1 KVVTDKKMAKN
12 LATDMAPPFVLVAHY
27 FIAAAIFYAISS
39 FLLPFYANEVSGYF
53 LSSSIASLMHLYL
66 LGFVMMTIFGAM
78 YQLVPVVL
86 EIPIFSKDFAYIQF
100 YMFVGGILIFTFG
113 LWDENYTQI
122 LPYGAM
128 LMYVSMLIFVANV
141 FLTYRNIMRWDIVAK
156 FILVSN
162 LFLLVGV
169 TIGFFIALNLVYGF
183 YPDIINLVQMHIA
196 TTIFG
201 YVIMTVMGIGMILLP
216 MFSLSHG
223 FKQIAI
229 EMAFYT
235 IIAGLLLFL
244 VGTLLNINLLKF
256 SGVIF
261 TTFSIFA
268 ALYQMYLIFSTRIRK
283 QNDFWAKNMMAS
295 FATLIISFFILV
307 AGIIIK
313 DDTLYLLFGF
323 TLFFGFF
330 TFFVVGH
337 IYKILPFLVWY
348 QRYSPLVGK
357 LKVPMLNDMVHEK
370 VADIQFW
377 ITLIGLI
384 LAIGAITFKTPLV
397 FQVGTMIMGIGT
409 LLVIYNIYYTL
420 IYGIDEL
427 ENYYKE
433 NPSS

>member
-1 KVVTDKKMAKN
+1 MAKQ

-27 FIAAAIFYAISS
+27 FIAAAIFYAFSA
-39 FLLPFYANEVSGYF
+39 FLLPFYGDEVNGYF

-86 EIPIFSKDFAYIQF
+86 EIPIFSKDFAYMQF
-100 YMFVGGILIFTFG
+100 YMFVSGILLFTFG

-128 LMYVSMLIFVANV
+128 LIYVSMLIFIANI
-141 FLTYRNIMRWDIVAK
+141 FLTYRGILRWDIVAK

-162 LFLLVGV
+162 IFLLIGT
-169 TIGFFIALNLVYGF
+169 TIGFIIALNLLYGF
-183 YPDIINLVQMHIA
+183 YPDIENLVQMHIA

-201 YVIMTVMGIGMILLP
+201 YVIMTIMGIGMILLP

-223 FKQIAI
+223 FKQTAI
-229 EMAFYT
+229 EISFYT
-235 IIAGLLLFL
+235 IIIGLLLFL
-244 VGTLLNINLLKF
+244 AGTLFDTAFLKF
-256 SGVIF
+256 GGVIF
-261 TTFSIFA
+261 TTFAIFS

-295 FATLIISFFILV
+295 FAILIISFLILAAAV
-307 AGIIIK
+307 ITK
-313 DDTLYLLFGF
+313 NDMFYLLFGF

-330 TFFVVGH
+330 TFFIVGH

-357 LKVPMLNDMVHEK
+357 LKVPMLNDMVKEK
-370 VADIQFW
+370 IADIQFW
-377 ITLIGLI
+377 VTLTGLL
-384 LAIGAITFKTPLV
+384 LAIIAIAFKVPVV
-397 FQVGTMIMGIGT
+397 FQVGTMVMGIGT

-420 IYGIDEL
+420 IYGMDEL
-427 ENYYKE
+427 ENL
-433 NPSS
+433 

>member
-1 KVVTDKKMAKN
+1 MAKN

-27 FIAAAIFYAISS
+27 FIAGAIFYAFTA
-39 FLLPFYANEVSGYF
+39 FLLPFYANEVNGYF

-86 EIPIFSKDFAYIQF
+86 EIPIFSKDFAYVQF
-100 YMFVGGILIFTFG
+100 YMFVGGILMFTFG

-128 LMYVSMLIFVANV
+128 LMYLSMLIFIANV
-141 FLTYRNIMRWDIVAK
+141 FLTYKNIFRWDIVAK
-156 FILVSN
+156 FIFVSN
-162 LFLLVGV
+162 IFLAIGV
-169 TIGFFIALNLVYGF
+169 TIGFIIALNLIYGF
-183 YPDIINLVQMHIA
+183 YPDILNLVQMHIA

-201 YVIMTVMGIGMILLP
+201 YVIMTIMGIGMILLP

-235 IIAGLLLFL
+235 IIVGLVLFL
-244 VGTLLNINLLKF
+244 VG
-256 SGVIF
+256 
-261 TTFSIFA
+261 SIFKIDLLRFGGVLFSA
-268 ALYQMYLIFSTRIRK
+268 IAIFLALYQMYLIFSTRIRK

-307 AGIIIK
+307 AGIITK
-313 DDTLYLLFGF
+313 NDTYFLLFGF

-357 LKVPMLNDMVHEK
+357 LKVPMLNEMVHEK
-370 VADIQFW
+370 VADTQFW
-377 ITLIGLI
+377 ITLAGL
-384 LAIGAITFKTPLV
+384 LVAIISIIVKIPLL
-397 FQVGTMIMGIGT
+397 FQVGTVIMGIGT
-409 LLVIYNIYYTL
+409 LLVIYNIYFTL
-420 IYGIDEL
+420 VYGIDEL
-427 ENYYKE
+427 KNYYKGLE
-433 NPSS
+433 NGSN

>member
-1 KVVTDKKMAKN
+1 MAKN

-27 FIAAAIFYAISS
+27 FIAAAIFYAFSA
-39 FLLPFYANEVSGYF
+39 FLLPFYADEVSGYF

-100 YMFVGGILIFTFG
+100 YMFVSGILLFTFG

-128 LMYVSMLIFVANV
+128 LIYISMLIFVANI
-141 FLTYRNIMRWDIVAK
+141 FLTYRGILRWDIVAK

-162 LFLLVGV
+162 IFLLLGS
-169 TIGFFIALNLVYGF
+169 TIGFIIALNLLYGF
-183 YPDIINLVQMHIA
+183 YPDIVNLVQMHIA

-201 YVIMTVMGIGMILLP
+201 YVIMTIMGIGMILLP

-223 FKQIAI
+223 FKQTAI
-229 EMAFYT
+229 EMSFYT
-235 IIAGLLLFL
+235 IIIGLLLFL
-244 VGTLLNINLLKF
+244 VGILFGTALLKF
-256 SGVIF
+256 GGLIF
-261 TTFSIFA
+261 ITFSIFS

-295 FATLIISFFILV
+295 FATLIISFLILAV
-307 AGIIIK
+307 AVITK
-313 DDTLYLLFGF
+313 NDMFYLLFGF

-330 TFFVVGH
+330 TFFIVGH

-357 LKVPMLNDMVHEK
+357 LKVPMLNDMVKEK
-370 VADIQFW
+370 IADIQFW
-377 ITLIGLI
+377 VTLAGLL
-384 LAIGAITFKTPLV
+384 LAISAIALKIPVV

-427 ENYYKE
+427 ENL
-433 NPSS
+433 

>member
-1 KVVTDKKMAKN
+1 MAKN
-12 LATDMAPPFVLVAHY
+12 LATDMAPPFILVAHY
-27 FIAAAIFYAISS
+27 FIAGAIFYTFSA
-39 FLLPFYANEVSGYF
+39 FLLPFYANEVNGYF

-100 YMFVGGILIFTFG
+100 YMFVCGILIFTFG

-122 LPYGAM
+122 LPYGAI

-141 FLTYRNIMRWDIVAK
+141 FLTYRNIIRWDIVAK
-156 FILVSN
+156 FIFVSN
-162 LFLLVGV
+162 LFLFIGV
-169 TIGFFIALNLVYGF
+169 TIGFIIALNLVYGF
-183 YPDIINLVQMHIA
+183 YPDVVKLVQMHIA

-201 YVIMTVMGIGMILLP
+201 YVIMTIMGIGMILLP

-223 FKQIAI
+223 FKQTAI
-229 EMAFYT
+229 EMALYT
-235 IIAGLLLFL
+235 IIIGLLFFMA
-244 VGTLLNINLLKF
+244 GILLNISLLKF
-256 SGVIF
+256 GGVIF
-261 TTFSIFA
+261 TTFAIFA

-295 FATLIISFFILV
+295 FATLIISFCILAV
-307 AGIIIK
+307 GIITK
-313 DDTLYLLFGF
+313 NDTLYLLFGF

-357 LKVPMLNDMVHEK
+357 LKVPMLNDMIHEK
-370 VADIQFW
+370 VADTQFW
-377 ITLIGLI
+377 ITLAGLI
-384 LAIGAITFKTPLV
+384 LAIGAISFKTPLV

>member
-1 KVVTDKKMAKN
+1 MAKN

-27 FIAAAIFYAISS
+27 FIAGAIFYTFSA
-39 FLLPFYANEVSGYF
+39 FLLPFYANEVNGYF

-100 YMFVGGILIFTFG
+100 YMFVSGILLFTFG
-113 LWDENYTQI
+113 LWDENFTQI

-128 LMYVSMLIFVANV
+128 IMYISMLIFVANI
-141 FLTYRNIMRWDIVAK
+141 FLTYKNITRWDIVAK

-162 LFLLVGV
+162 FFLLIGV
-169 TIGFFIALNLVYGF
+169 TIGFIIALNLVYGF
-183 YPDIINLVQMHIA
+183 YPDIVNLVQMHIA

-201 YVIMTVMGIGMILLP
+201 YIIMTIMGIGMILLP

-223 FKQIAI
+223 FKQTAI
-229 EMAFYT
+229 EMSFYT
-235 IIAGLLLFL
+235 IIIGLFL
-244 VGTLLNINLLKF
+244 FLAGVLFDINLLKF
-256 SGVIF
+256 GGVIF
-261 TTFSIFA
+261 TTFAIFS

-295 FATLIISFFILV
+295 FATLIISFFILA
-307 AGIIIK
+307 AGIITK
-313 DDTLYLLFGF
+313 NNTFYLLFGF

-357 LKVPMLNDMVHEK
+357 LKVPMLNDMVKEK

-377 ITLIGLI
+377 ITLIGLL
-384 LAIGAITFKTPLV
+384 LAISAIALKIPIV

-427 ENYYKE
+427 ENYNKGLE
-433 NPSS
+433 NGSN

>member
-1 KVVTDKKMAKN
+1 MAKN

-27 FIAAAIFYAISS
+27 FIAGAIFYTFSA
-39 FLLPFYANEVSGYF
+39 FLLPFYANEVNGYF

-100 YMFVGGILIFTFG
+100 YMFVSGILLFTFG
-113 LWDENYTQI
+113 LWDENFTQI

-128 LMYVSMLIFVANV
+128 IMYISMLIFVANI
-141 FLTYRNIMRWDIVAK
+141 FLTYKNITRWDIVAK

-162 LFLLVGV
+162 FFLLIGV
-169 TIGFFIALNLVYGF
+169 TIGFIIALNLIYGF
-183 YPDIINLVQMHIA
+183 YPDIVNLVQMHIA

-201 YVIMTVMGIGMILLP
+201 YIIMTIMGIGMILLP

-223 FKQIAI
+223 FKQTAI
-229 EMAFYT
+229 EMSFYT
-235 IIAGLLLFL
+235 IIIGLFL
-244 VGTLLNINLLKF
+244 FLAGVLFDINLLKF
-256 SGVIF
+256 GGVIF
-261 TTFSIFA
+261 TTFAIFS

-295 FATLIISFFILV
+295 FATLIISFFILA
-307 AGIIIK
+307 AGIITK
-313 DDTLYLLFGF
+313 NNTFYLLFGF

-357 LKVPMLNDMVHEK
+357 LKVPMLNDMVKEK

-377 ITLIGLI
+377 ITLIGLL
-384 LAIGAITFKTPLV
+384 LAISAIALKIPIV

-427 ENYYKE
+427 ENYNKGLE
-433 NPSS
+433 NGSN

>member
-1 KVVTDKKMAKN
+1 MAKN

-27 FIAAAIFYAISS
+27 FIAGAIFYAFSA

-86 EIPIFSKDFAYIQF
+86 EIPLFSKDFAYIQF
-100 YMFVGGILIFTFG
+100 YMFVSGILLFTFG

-128 LMYVSMLIFVANV
+128 LIYVSMLIFVANV
-141 FLTYRNIMRWDIVAK
+141 FLTYRGILRWDIVAK

-162 LFLLVGV
+162 IFLLIGV
-169 TIGFFIALNLVYGF
+169 TIGFIMALNLIYGF
-183 YPDIINLVQMHIA
+183 YPDIENLVQMHIA

-201 YVIMTVMGIGMILLP
+201 YVIMTIMGIGMILLP

-223 FKQIAI
+223 FKQTAI
-229 EMAFYT
+229 EISFYT
-235 IIAGLLLFL
+235 IIIGLLLFL
-244 VGTLLNINLLKF
+244 AGALFDTTLLKF
-256 SGVIF
+256 GGVIF
-261 TTFSIFA
+261 IAFSIFS

-295 FATLIISFFILV
+295 FATLIISFLILA
-307 AGIIIK
+307 AGIITK
-313 DDTLYLLFGF
+313 NDLFYLLFGF

-330 TFFVVGH
+330 GFFVVGH

-357 LKVPMLNDMVHEK
+357 LKVPMLNEMVKEK
-370 VADIQFW
+370 IADIQFW
-377 ITLIGLI
+377 VTLAGLL
-384 LAIGAITFKTPLV
+384 LAIIAIALKVPVV

-427 ENYYKE
+427 ENYYKGLE
-433 NPSS
+433 NGNN

>member
-1 KVVTDKKMAKN
+1 MAKN

-27 FIAAAIFYAISS
+27 FIAGAVFYAITA

-53 LSSSIASLMHLYL
+53 LSSSIAALMHLYL
-66 LGFVMMTIFGAM
+66 LGFVMMVIFGAM

-100 YMFVGGILIFTFG
+100 YLFTGGILIFTFG
-113 LWDENYTQI
+113 LWDEHYTQI

-128 LMYVSMLIFVANV
+128 LMYLSMLIFSANV

-156 FILVSN
+156 FIFVSN
-162 LFLLVGV
+162 IFLIIGV
-169 TIGFFIALNLVYGF
+169 TIGFIIALNLIYGF
-183 YPDIINLVQMHIA
+183 YPDILTLVQMHIA

-201 YVIMTVMGIGMILLP
+201 YVIMTIMGIGMILLP

-223 FKQIAI
+223 FKQTAI

-235 IIAGLLLFL
+235 IIIGLILFL
-244 VGTLLNINLLKF
+244 FGSFFKIDLLKF
-256 SGVIF
+256 GGILFSTIAIF
-261 TTFSIFA
+261 F

-295 FATLIISFFILV
+295 FVTLIISFFILI
-307 AGIIIK
+307 AGVLTK
-313 DDTLYLLFGF
+313 NDTYYLLFGF

-370 VADIQFW
+370 VADAQFW
-377 ITLIGLI
+377 ITLAGLI
-384 LAIGAITFKTPLV
+384 LAISAIILKTPV
-397 FQVGTMIMGIGT
+397 IFQIGAVIMGIGT
-409 LLVIYNIYYTL
+409 LLVIYNIYFTL
-420 IYGIDEL
+420 VYGIDEL
-427 ENYYKE
+427 KNYYKGLE
-433 NPSS
+433 NGSN

>member
-1 KVVTDKKMAKN
+1 MAKN
-12 LATDMAPPFVLVAHY
+12 LATDMAPPFILVAHY
-27 FIAAAIFYAISS
+27 FIAGAVFYAITA

-53 LSSSIASLMHLYL
+53 LSSSIATLMHLYL
-66 LGFVMMTIFGAM
+66 LGFVMMVIFGAM

-100 YMFVGGILIFTFG
+100 YMFVGGILIFTSG
-113 LWDENYTQI
+113 LADENFTQI

-128 LMYVSMLIFVANV
+128 LMYLSMLIFVANV
-141 FLTYRNIMRWDIVAK
+141 FLTYKNIIRWDIVAK
-156 FILVSN
+156 FIFVSN
-162 LFLLVGV
+162 IFLTIGV
-169 TIGFFIALNLVYGF
+169 TIGFIIALNLLYGF
-183 YPDIINLVQMHIA
+183 YPDILGLVQMHIA

-201 YVIMTVMGIGMILLP
+201 YVIMTIMGIGMILLP

-223 FKQIAI
+223 FNQTAI

-235 IIAGLLLFL
+235 IIIGLILFL
-244 VGTLLNINLLKF
+244 FGTFFKLDILKF
-256 SGVIF
+256 GGILFLTVAIF
-261 TTFSIFA
+261 F

-295 FATLIISFFILV
+295 FATLIISFFILL
-307 AGIIIK
+307 AGVITK
-313 DDTLYLLFGF
+313 NDTYYLLFGF

-357 LKVPMLNDMVHEK
+357 IKVPMLNDMVHEK
-370 VADIQFW
+370 VADTQFW
-377 ITLIGLI
+377 ITLTGLL
-384 LAIGAITFKTPLV
+384 LAIGAIVAKIPFV
-397 FQVGTMIMGIGT
+397 FQIGTVIMGIGT

-420 IYGIDEL
+420 IYGIEEL
-427 ENYYKE
+427 ENYNKGLE
-433 NPSS
+433 NGSN

>member
-1 KVVTDKKMAKN
+1 MAKN

-27 FIAAAIFYAISS
+27 MIAGAIFYAATA

-86 EIPIFSKDFAYIQF
+86 EIPIFSKDFAYVQF

-141 FLTYRNIMRWDIVAK
+141 FLTYKNITRWDIVAK
-156 FILVSN
+156 FIFTSN
-162 LFLLVGV
+162 IFLTIGV
-169 TIGFFIALNLVYGF
+169 TIGFMIALNLIYGF
-183 YPDIINLVQMHIA
+183 YPDILDLVQMHIA

-201 YVIMTVMGIGMILLP
+201 YVIMTIMGIGMILLP

-223 FKQIAI
+223 FKQTAI
-229 EMAFYT
+229 EISFYT
-235 IIAGLLLFL
+235 IIIGLVLFL
-244 VGTLLNINLLKF
+244 FGTFFKINLLKF
-256 SGVIF
+256 GGVVFSTVAIF
-261 TTFSIFA
+261 S

-295 FATLIISFFILV
+295 FATLIISFFILL
-307 AGIIIK
+307 AGVITK
-313 DDTLYLLFGF
+313 NDTYFLLFGF

-357 LKVPMLNDMVHEK
+357 IKVPMLNDMIHEK
-370 VADIQFW
+370 VADAQFW
-377 ITLIGLI
+377 ITLTGLL
-384 LAIGAITFKTPLV
+384 LAIVAIISEIPVV
-397 FQVGTMIMGIGT
+397 FQIGTVIMGIGT
-409 LLVIYNIYYTL
+409 LLVIYNIYFTL
-420 IYGIDEL
+420 IYGIQEL
-427 ENYYKE
+427 KNYNEGLK
-433 NPSS
+433 NGSN